1 MAERIAEARAYG
13 FIELAQGIKGWT
25 RGVPVEHDALNQ
37 LRNIASL
44 PILAGH
50 VAVMPDVHLG
60 KGATVGSVIATK
72 AAIIPASVG
81 VDIGCGMVAVQTNL
95 TASDL
100 PESLSS
106 LRADLEAVIPV
117 GFAAHKVPVRTHGD
131 GIKGHQLHLRA
142 KNLSERFNRLAILK
156 QVGKLDPQRMWS
168 QLGTLGGGN
177 HFIELCL
184 DTEQGVWLMLHSG
197 SRNVGKVFAEVA
209 ISMAKEIA
217 LREGRVLPD
226 KDLAWLDEGTP
237 EFDLYTEALAW
248 AQDYAAHNRDLM
260 LHLSLQVLRKHFGER
275 FTTVGHATN
284 CHHNYANLE
293 THFGERVWVTR
304 KGAVS
309 AREGEM
315 GIIPGSMGA
324 KSFIVRGKGNLQAYC
339 SCSHGAGRKHSR
351 TAAKKLFTTED
362 LAEQTA
368 GVECRKDAQVVDE
381 IPAAYKD
388 IDAVMAAQDDLVEIV
403 ATLKQVLC
411 IKG

>member
-1 MAERIAEARAYG
+1 MSTTEHG
-13 FIELAQGIKGWT
+13 FIELADGIKGWT
-25 RGVPVEHDALNQ
+25 RGVPVEYEALNQ

-81 VDIGCGMVAVQTNL
+81 VDIGCGMVAVQTSL
-95 TASDL
+95 TATDL
-100 PESLSS
+100 PDALAP

-117 GFAAHKVPVRTHGD
+117 GFAVHDAPVRTHGD
-131 GIKGHQLHLRA
+131 GIVGHQLHQRA
-142 KNLSERFNRLAILK
+142 KALSERFNRLAILK
-156 QVGKLDPQRMWS
+156 HVGKLNQHRMWS

-184 DTEQGVWLMLHSG
+184 DTQQGVWLMLHSG
-197 SRNVGKVFAEVA
+197 SRNVGKVFADVA

-217 LREGRVLPD
+217 VREGRVLPD

-237 EFDLYTEALAW
+237 EFNLYTEALAW

-260 LHLSLQVLRKHFGER
+260 LHLSLRILRQHFGER
-275 FTTVGHATN
+275 FSTVGKVTN
-284 CHHNYANLE
+284 CHHNYAHQEL
-293 THFGERVWVTR
+293 HFGEKVWITR

-324 KSFIVRGKGNLQAYC
+324 KSFIVRGKGNVQSYC

-351 TAAKKLFTTED
+351 TAAKKLFTTDD
-362 LAEQTA
+362 LAAQTA

-388 IDAVMAAQDDLVEIV
+388 IEAVMAAQDDLVEIV
-403 ATLKQVLC
+403 ATLKQVMC

>member
-1 MAERIAEARAYG
+1 MNTQTG
-13 FIELAQGIKGWT
+13 FVELAKGVKGWT
-25 RGVPVEHDALNQ
+25 HGVPVEHDALNQ
-37 LRNIASL
+37 LRNIAAL

-60 KGATVGSVIATK
+60 KGATVGSVIATRSAIVP
-72 AAIIPASVG
+72 AAVG
-81 VDIGCGMVAVQTNL
+81 VDIGCGMIATQTNL
-95 TASDL
+95 RANDL
-100 PESLSS
+100 PDCLSS
-106 LRADLEAVIPV
+106 IRHDLEAAVPV
-117 GFAAHKVPVRTHGD
+117 GFSSHKGPVRTHGD
-131 GIKGHQLHLRA
+131 GIVGHQLHLRA
-142 KNLSERFNRLAILK
+142 KSLSERFNRLSILNH
-156 QVGKLDPQRMWS
+156 VGRLDPNRMWS

-184 DTEQGVWLMLHSG
+184 DTDQNVWIMLHSG
-197 SRNVGKVFAEVA
+197 SRNVGKVFAEAA
-209 ISMAKEIA
+209 INMAKELA
-217 LREGRVLPD
+217 QREGRVLPD
-226 KDLAWLDEGTP
+226 KDLAWLDEGSA
-237 EFDLYTEALAW
+237 EFKMYTEALSW

-260 LHLSLQVLRKHFGER
+260 LHLCVKVMHKHFGER
-275 FTTVGHATN
+275 FAIIGRATN

-293 THFGERVWVTR
+293 THFGEQVWVTR

-324 KSFIVRGKGNLQAYC
+324 KSFIVRGKGNAMSYC

-351 TAAKKLFTTED
+351 TAAKKLFTVDD
-362 LAEQTA
+362 LKQQTA

-388 IDAVMAAQDDLVEIV
+388 IDDVMAAQQDLVEVV

>member
-1 MAERIAEARAYG
+1 MTENNTHDEHG
-13 FIELAQGIKGWT
+13 FVTLTEGVKGWT
-25 RGVPVEHDALNQ
+25 RGVPVEYDALNQ
-37 LRNIASL
+37 LRNIAKL

-72 AAIIPASVG
+72 AAIVPASVG
-81 VDIGCGMVAVQTNL
+81 VDIGCGMVAVQTTL

-100 PESLSS
+100 PDSLAQ
-106 LRADLEAVIPV
+106 LRADLEKAIPV
-117 GFAAHKVPVRTHGD
+117 GFNAHMGPVRTHGD
-131 GIKGHQLHLRA
+131 GIRGHQLHLRA
-142 KNLSERFNRLAILK
+142 KDLSERFNHLAILK
-156 QVGKLDPQRMWS
+156 HVGKFDPQRMWS

-184 DTEQGVWLMLHSG
+184 DTEQRVWLMLHSG

-209 ISMAKEIA
+209 IDMAKKIA
-217 LREGRVLPD
+217 QREGRVLPD

-237 EFDLYTEALAW
+237 EFAMYTEALTW

-260 LHLSLQVLRKHFGER
+260 LHLALNIMQQHFGER
-275 FTTVGHATN
+275 FATVGHATN

-293 THFGERVWVTR
+293 MHFGEKVWVTR

-324 KSFIVRGKGNLQAYC
+324 KSFIVRGKGNMQSYC
-339 SCSHGAGRKHSR
+339 SCSHGAGRKMSR
-351 TAAKKLFTTED
+351 TAAKKRFTTLD
-362 LAEQTA
+362 LEAQTD
-368 GVECRKDAQVVDE
+368 GVECRKDANVVDE

-388 IDAVMAAQDDLVEIV
+388 IDAVMAAQQDLVEIV